1 MSARKKAPN
10 RNRSVRVRVYVT
22 DEELDAIDA
31 KATAAGMSRSS
42 YLRAAV
48 SGHRVRSA
56 LDREA
61 LGVLSKVHGDQGRLG
76 GLLRMYLK
84 DPDAAG
90 SIARALL
97 DQIKSVQR
105 DLAEAARK
113 VK

>member
-1 MSARKKAPN
+1 MKREQTRD
-10 RNRSVRVRVYVT
+10 RNRPLYVYVT
-22 DEELDAIDA
+22 DDERRQIDA
-31 KATAAGMSRSS
+31 KAAAAGMTRST
-42 YLRAAV
+42 YLRDV
-48 SGHRVRSA
+48 GLGRRIRSVH
-56 LDREA
+56 DREA
-61 LGVLSKVHGDQGRLG
+61 LRLLSKVHGDQGRLG

-105 DLAEAARK
+105 DLTEAARK

>member
-1 MSARKKAPN
+1 MKKHAPRD
-10 RNRSVRVRVYVT
+10 RNRPLYVYVNE
-22 DEELDAIDA
+22 DERSLIDA
-31 KATAAGMSRSS
+31 KAADAALNR
-42 YLRAAV
+42 RI
-48 SGHRVRSA
+48 RSA
-56 LDREA
+56 HDREA
-61 LGVLSKVHGDQGRLG
+61 LRLLSKVNGDQGRLG
-76 GLLRMYLK
+76 GLIRMYLK

>member
-1 MSARKKAPN
+1 MKARKQAPRD
-10 RNRSVRVRVYVT
+10 RNRAIRIYVNS
-22 DEELDAIDA
+22 DERGAINA
-31 KATAAGMSRSS
+31 KAKAAGMTVSAYERTASMNKRIAS
-42 YLRAAV
+42 AA
-48 SGHRVRSA
+48 
-56 LDREA
+56 DQEA
-61 LGVLSKVHGDQGRLG
+61 VQLLSKVNADQGRLG
-76 GLLRMYLK
+76 GLLRIYLK

>member
-1 MSARKKAPN
+1 MQARKQAPRD
-10 RNRSVRVRVYVT
+10 RNRAMRIYVT
-22 DEELDAIDA
+22 NDERSTIEAQA
-31 KATAAGMSRSS
+31 KAAGMTISAYVRT
-42 YLRAAV
+42 AAMNK
-48 SGHRVRSA
+48 RIRSA
-56 LDREA
+56 HDREA
-61 LGVLSKVHGDQGRLG
+61 LRLLSKVNGDQGRLG
-76 GLLRMYLK
+76 GLIRMYLK

>member
-1 MSARKKAPN
+1 MKKHAPRD
-10 RNRSVRVRVYVT
+10 RNRPLYVYVNE
-22 DEELDAIDA
+22 DERSLIDA
-31 KATAAGMSRSS
+31 KAAAAGMTRSN
-42 YLRAAV
+42 YLRDAALN
-48 SGHRVRSA
+48 RRIRSA
-56 LDREA
+56 HDREA
-61 LGVLSKVHGDQGRLG
+61 LRLLSKVNGDQGRLG
-76 GLLRMYLK
+76 GLIRMYLK